1 MFEVKK
7 MVTRFSAS
15 EARLKAEQAKKKL
28 EEQLK
33 RDKELKK
40 TQAKVIA
47 GIRAG
52 YDSQRETIISAAIDG
67 NTEIEVD
74 SVYLFRELVD
84 LGIQVVEEGLVKRQN
99 KSESKDLDTDWRDHS
114 KAEILDHF
122 DKFIDDAKGD
132 LKSYYGGLQRFH
144 KLNYDALYEAMSSD
158 WRWRDF
164 AGDEIYIEE
173 VPDNLKARYS
183 SYIAK
188 INEKIRKYRLVVD
201 VEAEYIDDDFDE
213 YELIT
218 GEYFFS
224 EDDEYFDVL
233 LPSLE
238 SNKLK
243 IKWSSEQ
250 GSTFMNAPLLSAEGL
265 AWLSSY
271 RGQSLIE
278 LVFETLSEAAEQGM
292 SSIKLDFSLTNDG
305 WNFLYKGRKIYCCM
319 PDELVGIIELQN
331 FTIDDSSSK
340 SNSYFIKVSW

>member
-1 MFEVKK
+1 
-7 MVTRFSAS
+7 
-15 EARLKAEQAKKKL
+15 
-28 EEQLK
+28 
-33 RDKELKK
+33 
-40 TQAKVIA
+40 
-47 GIRAG
+47 
-52 YDSQRETIISAAIDG
+52 
-67 NTEIEVD
+67 
-74 SVYLFRELVD
+74 
-84 LGIQVVEEGLVKRQN
+84 
-99 KSESKDLDTDWRDHS
+99 
-114 KAEILDHF
+114 
-122 DKFIDDAKGD
+122 
-132 LKSYYGGLQRFH
+132 
-144 KLNYDALYEAMSSD
+144 
-158 WRWRDF
+158 
-164 AGDEIYIEE
+164 

-243 IKWSSEQ
+243 IRWSSEQ

>member
-1 MFEVKK
+1 
-7 MVTRFSAS
+7 MVTRLSAS

-28 EEQLK
+28 EEQIQ

-40 TQAKVIA
+40 TQAKVLA

-52 YDSQRETIISAAIDG
+52 YDRQRETIISAAIDG

-99 KSESKDLDTDWRDHS
+99 KSESKDLETDWRDHS

-144 KLNYDALYEAMSSD
+144 KFNYDALYEAISSD
-158 WRWRDF
+158 WRRDF
-164 AGDEIYIEE
+164 AGDEIFIDE

-183 SYIAK
+183 TYIAK
-188 INEKIRKYRLVVD
+188 INEKIRLYRIVVD
-201 VEAEYIDDDFDE
+201 VEAEYGDDNFDE

-243 IKWSSEQ
+243 IRWSSEQ
-250 GSTFMNAPLLSAEGL
+250 GSTFMNAPLLSDIGL
-265 AWLSSY
+265 AWLSTY

-278 LVFETLSEAAEQGM
+278 EIFLNLSRAAESGKLSQ
-292 SSIKLDFSLTNDG
+292 KLDFSLTDDG
-305 WNFLYKGRKIYCCM
+305 WYFLSGGHKIYSCM
-319 PDELVGIIELQN
+319 PDELVDIIAREG
-331 FTIDDSSSK
+331 FTIDDTSSTDVTYS
-340 SNSYFIKVSW
+340 IKVSW